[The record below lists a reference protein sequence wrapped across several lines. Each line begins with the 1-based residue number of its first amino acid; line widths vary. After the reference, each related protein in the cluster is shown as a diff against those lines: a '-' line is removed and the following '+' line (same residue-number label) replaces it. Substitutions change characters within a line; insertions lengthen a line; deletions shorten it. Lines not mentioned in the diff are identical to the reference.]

1 MLNELYDKNFMTK
14 HYLKISDDGKN
25 LQLSITNSIVGVA
38 ITKLLIKKSNDTDYK
53 DISDEISNSEIS
65 EDSSGL
71 TNYVFDILLESIG
84 YESGFNMFYIYIEDA
99 NTNNYQE
106 VVAYLAP
113 VYYAMFNILTSYE
126 TTIKMNDFIYITR
139 LHHCLQAFKMAV
151 ELVRLSEAEYLY
163 NQIEVLLSQTNTR
176 FLELDNYP
184 LSGE

>member
-1 MLNELYDKNFMTK
+1 MTK

-38 ITKLLIKKSNDTDYK
+38 ITKLFIKRCNETDYK
-53 DISDEISNSEIS
+53 DISDEILNSETFL
-65 EDSSGL
+65 DSSGL
-71 TNYVFDILLESIG
+71 TRYVFDILLESIG
-84 YESGFNMFYIYIEDA
+84 YENGFNMFYLYIEDA
-99 NTNNYQE
+99 NTNNYQD

-113 VYYAMFNILTSYE
+113 VYYVMFNILTSYE

-139 LHHCLQAFKMAV
+139 LHHCLQAFKMAI

>member
-1 MLNELYDKNFMTK
+1 
-14 HYLKISDDGKN
+14 
-25 LQLSITNSIVGVA
+25 
-38 ITKLLIKKSNDTDYK
+38 
-53 DISDEISNSEIS
+53 
-65 EDSSGL
+65 
-71 TNYVFDILLESIG
+71 
-84 YESGFNMFYIYIEDA
+84 MFYLYIEDA
-99 NTNNYQE
+99 NTNNYQD

-139 LHHCLQAFKMAV
+139 LHHCLQAFKMAI